1 MRSAVTLH
9 PVWGTQS
16 RIHHPGAHNLQKEL
30 KILESQRPG
39 FQSSSPHL
47 AAQAL
52 SSFGETDGFLLRLS
66 RGRNN
71 LHVESLALTGAR
83 EWQLPPAILPNPL
96 PHQVLFCFILAL
108 GGGTQLGPL
117 NCRAIFSSRD
127 WWIGAV

>member
-1 MRSAVTLH
+1 MRSVVTSH

-16 RIHHPGAHNLQKEL
+16 RTHHPGAHNLQKEL

-52 SSFGETDGFLLRLS
+52 SSFGETDGLVVQGKRSSLRGKPGTHWVPGNGS
-66 RGRNN
+66 
-71 LHVESLALTGAR
+71 S
-83 EWQLPPAILPNPL
+83 LPPSSPILFL
-96 PHQVLFCFILAL
+96 TKSFSVSSWHWEW
-108 GGGTQLGPL
+108 GTQLGPL